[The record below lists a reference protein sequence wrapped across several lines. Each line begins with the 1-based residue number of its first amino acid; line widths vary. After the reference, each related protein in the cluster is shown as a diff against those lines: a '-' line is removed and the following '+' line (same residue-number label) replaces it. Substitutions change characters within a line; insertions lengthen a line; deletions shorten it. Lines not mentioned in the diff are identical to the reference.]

1 MVEVTTRQES
11 AEGLDIAALGERIR
25 VERMRQQLSL
35 DDLATRAGVS
45 RSMLSAVE
53 RGAKVP
59 TILVLHRI
67 ATGLGSNVTR
77 LLGEERAAPVILL
90 RRNEQDVARD
100 PAGWERRNLAPVLPG
115 VDFELMRTTIPPGID
130 AGEFPPHPPG
140 SREYVAVEQGMLRL
154 TVAGAVYLLQ
164 SGDSIYYEGDCRHAF
179 ANPGAEPCVYY
190 LALDVPNPGRVSRH
204 APLVRGSGQ
213 KGTIADDGAGIGQQ

>member
-1 MVEVTTRQES
+1 MIDSTLQQPSTHD
-11 AEGLDIAALGERIR
+11 EGLDIAALGERIR
-25 VERMRQQLSL
+25 QERLRQGRSL
-35 DDLATRAGVS
+35 DDLAAAAGVS

-90 RRNEQDVARD
+90 RHQEHDVARD
-100 PAGWERRNLAPVLPG
+100 PSGWERRNLAPVLPG
-115 VDFELMRTTIPPGID
+115 VDFEFMRTTIPPGVD

-140 SREYVAVEQGMLRL
+140 SREYVAVEQGTLRL
-154 TVAGAVYLLQ
+154 TLAGEVYLLNA
-164 SGDSIYYEGDCRHAF
+164 GDSIYYEGDRRHAF
-179 ANPGAEPCVYY
+179 ANVADETCIYY
-190 LALDVPNPGRVSRH
+190 LALALPGQGMTRRH
-204 APLVRGSGQ
+204 APRGR
-213 KGTIADDGAGIGQQ
+213 GTTQPEQDLP